1 MTLSQMGPWVFAKG
15 FRVTKKWY
23 KLWRPLFLMLITLPY
38 QENGY
43 YPYLYPRVISSQLIC

>member
-23 KLWRPLFLMLITLPY
+23 KLWRPLFLTLITLPY